1 MKFSSRDEY
10 IKWVKEL
17 RKRKELHPEVEK
29 RLAELLSRIVPDY
42 HPVAEPLGLAGGR
55 NDLMLFE
62 FSGRKALFEIFGT
75 ASQVSR
81 DLRILDK
88 TKADSKIAVIIDE
101 DVDRAVF
108 EKFLKE
114 NPEDNYPF
122 LFVGELYEEDPPIKV
137 SLKLRQLVLG
147 DEEAKFQRMLRARIP
162 RENFYEGLRKEGID
176 VLIPGDAETRNVTFK
191 QIFVTLI
198 LGKCRE
204 LGVREEKLKKLG
216 RWLSHD
222 NILKYTLYRVRLG
235 LNMILYT
242 DFGGNMAV
250 YADFELVDWLRVT
263 HQLPEL
269 YVILSLNSI
278 IYEIEDKFMK
288 LEEVDKSRRD
298 ITMTIGGA
306 QLHDTAEGRF
316 VLFFLP
322 KNVKSVIIVPP
333 TNRSGDATEGMS
345 EEDFIK
351 MVKFAKPGEVIDIP

>member
-1 MKFSSRDEY
+1 MRFGSRDEY
-10 IKWVKEL
+10 VNWVREL
-17 RKRKELHPEVEK
+17 RKRKELHPEIER

-42 HPVAEPLGLAGGR
+42 HPVAEPVGLAGGR

-88 TKADSKIAVIIDE
+88 TKADRKVAVIIDK
-101 DVDRAVF
+101 DVDGTVF
-108 EKFLKE
+108 DKFLKE

-122 LFVGELYEEDPPIKV
+122 LFVGELYEDPPIDV

-147 DEEAKFQRMLRARIP
+147 DEDAKFQRMLRAKIP
-162 RENFYEGLRKEGID
+162 RESFYEGLRKEGID
-176 VLIPGDAETRNVTFK
+176 VILPEDVKAQNVTFK

-204 LGVREEKLKKLG
+204 LGVREEKLKRLG

-222 NILKYTLYRVRLG
+222 NILKYTLTRVRFG

-242 DFGGNMAV
+242 DFEGNMAV

-278 IYEIEDKFMK
+278 IYEIEDKFLK
-288 LEEVDKSRRD
+288 LEEADKSRRD
-298 ITMTIGGA
+298 ITMTVGGS
-306 QLHDTAEGRF
+306 QLHNTAEGRF
-316 VLFFLP
+316 VLFHLP
-322 KNVKSVIIVPP
+322 RNVRSIIIVPP
-333 TNRSGDATEGMS
+333 ANRPGDTTEGMGP
-345 EEDFIK
+345 EDFTK
-351 MVKFAKPGEVIDIP
+351 MIRFAKPGEVIDIP